1 MAARQIDVELDRYAH
16 KIMMSCAPSIKHGLI
31 SARDVQTLL
40 EDCLLTFL
48 RQCRGKRWVQA
59 RTRAMCFWISWRLQ
73 QFSVGVNARM
83 GNSLHSLSAFVSEYM
98 DVAT

>member
-16 KIMMSCAPSIKHGLI
+16 KIMASCAPSIKHGLI
-31 SARDVQTLL
+31 SVRDVQTLL

-48 RQCRGKRWVQA
+48 RQRRGKHWAQA
-59 RTRAMCFWISWRLQ
+59 RTRAVCLWISLRLQ
-73 QFSVGVNARM
+73 QLPVGVKTQM
-83 GNSLHSLSAFVSEYM
+83 GDSLHSLTAFVLVYM

>member
-16 KIMMSCAPSIKHGLI
+16 KIMASCAPSIKHGLI

-40 EDCLLTFL
+40 EDCLTFL

-73 QFSVGVNARM
+73 QFSVGVNTRM
-83 GNSLHSLSAFVSEYM
+83 GNSLHSLSAFVLEYM